1 MIQTPAVESER
12 LQSQPSYT
20 ANERAPTVGGPYAYY
35 VLGVLFVVYIFN
47 FIDRQILAILLQPI
61 KEDLQISDTA
71 LGFLTGFAFAV
82 FYAFAGLPL
91 ARVAD
96 RWVRRSLIALSL
108 VTWSVMT
115 AASGLARGFADLALA
130 RVGVGVGE
138 AGCTPSAHSLLS
150 DYFPPEK
157 RATVLAL
164 YACGVPVGVGLG
176 YWLGGWINDAF
187 GWRAAF
193 FVVGLPGVLMALLV
207 RLTVQEPRRGLS
219 EQHAGSERTYSMRE
233 VWQFFATLP
242 TGRRISLAVAF
253 HAFAGYGLA
262 TWVPTFFVRI
272 HHMTPGEL
280 GLWMSWITA
289 VGGAL
294 GSFSGGWIADHW
306 VQSQPRARV
315 HVSMIGA
322 LLAIPFIVASVL
334 LADHRLALLSFLP
347 ATILGTLWF
356 GPAASIVQDLVPPA
370 MRATASAVFIFIL
383 TIIGLGA
390 GPQLIGIVN
399 DWIGTPDAIRYSL
412 LYTAVGMNLSAA
424 LFFWLTGKTLVQDL
438 EAKKSLL

>member
-1 MIQTPAVESER
+1 MIQTPAVENER

-207 RLTVQEPRRGLS
+207 RLTVQEPRRGPS
-219 EQHAGSERTYSMRE
+219 ERHAGSERTYSMRE
-233 VWQFFATLP
+233 VWQFFVTLP
-242 TGRRISLAVAF
+242 TGRRIRLAVAF
-253 HAFAGYGLA
+253 HAFA
-262 TWVPTFFVRI
+262 
-272 HHMTPGEL
+272 
-280 GLWMSWITA
+280 
-289 VGGAL
+289 
-294 GSFSGGWIADHW
+294 
-306 VQSQPRARV
+306 
-315 HVSMIGA
+315 
-322 LLAIPFIVASVL
+322 
-334 LADHRLALLSFLP
+334 
-347 ATILGTLWF
+347 
-356 GPAASIVQDLVPPA
+356 
-370 MRATASAVFIFIL
+370 
-383 TIIGLGA
+383 
-390 GPQLIGIVN
+390 
-399 DWIGTPDAIRYSL
+399 
-412 LYTAVGMNLSAA
+412 
-424 LFFWLTGKTLVQDL
+424 
-438 EAKKSLL
+438 